1 MSTEKIALNSLVV
14 NVGKASLNLTPIGE
28 NIVGCM
34 TSDGVLLL
42 AVQTDATLRASQSG
56 KSDTV
61 ATTGGNVAMGG
72 IKIGVNA
79 YRPVDKAVAMQR
91 ANADK
96 IRAEQ
101 AKQDAKVA

>member
-1 MSTEKIALNSLVV
+1 MSTEKKAALNALAVT
-14 NVGKASLNLTPIGE
+14 VGKVILNLTPIGE

-34 TSDGVLLL
+34 TSDGVLLM
-42 AVQTDATLRASQSG
+42 AVQTDSTLRASQSG

-91 ANADK
+91 SHAEAIAK
-96 IRAEQ
+96 EQ
-101 AKQDAKVA
+101 AKQNAA

>member
-1 MSTEKIALNSLVV
+1 MSTTKPALNGLSVT
-14 NVGKASLNLTPIGE
+14 VGKLTLNLTPIGE
-28 NIVGCM
+28 NIIGCM
-34 TSDGVLLL
+34 TSDGVLLM

-91 ANADK
+91 QHAEA
-96 IRAEQ
+96 IAAEQ
-101 AKQDAKVA
+101 AKQSAA